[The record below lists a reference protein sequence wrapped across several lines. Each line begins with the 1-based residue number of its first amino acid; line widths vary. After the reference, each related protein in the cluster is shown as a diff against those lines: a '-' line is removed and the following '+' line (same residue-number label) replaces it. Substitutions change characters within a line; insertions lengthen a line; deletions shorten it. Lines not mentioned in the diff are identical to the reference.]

1 TIDHLGSAE
10 LVTVDGEVLEV
21 SANRNPE
28 LFWAIRGGGGNFG
41 IVTAFEFDL
50 VPLGPEVYGGIVLYP
65 AEQASNVLRQYREW
79 AMSAPDEVTTILML
93 RRNAFPWSGSELQG
107 RPILGVGALYSGAAE
122 KGEASLA
129 PLHHFG
135 TVLASSIQKR

>member
-1 TIDHLGSAE
+1 MVAMTQTLTQHTVDELRARFRGPVVSAGDADYEEVRKYGLTIDHLGSAE

-65 AEQASNVLRQYREW
+65 AEQASNVLRQYR
-79 AMSAPDEVTTILML
+79 
-93 RRNAFPWSGSELQG
+93 
-107 RPILGVGALYSGAAE
+107 
-122 KGEASLA
+122 
-129 PLHHFG
+129 
-135 TVLASSIQKR
+135 